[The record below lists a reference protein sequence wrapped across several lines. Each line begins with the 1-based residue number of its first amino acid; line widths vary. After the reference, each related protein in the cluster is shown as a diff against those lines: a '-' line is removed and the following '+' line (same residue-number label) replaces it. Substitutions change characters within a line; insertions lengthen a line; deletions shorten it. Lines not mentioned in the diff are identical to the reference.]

1 MNTPLPAPPLLELHQ
16 SRQRQAGA
24 PPSRPGADRRSAW
37 KASVRRYLRVY
48 AACFRNCL
56 ARELEFRTSF
66 ALSAGSTMLWAV
78 FSMVLAGLIFTNVR
92 QVAGW
97 DLDRMFILTGTFLIV
112 EGLSAALFH
121 RNMQRL
127 SELVNKGELDF
138 VLTRPISSQYL
149 VSIRYVDFGD
159 LPTAVVGVVYL
170 FVGLGRLS
178 LTPGPLEIGGY
189 LLLVL
194 CALLSLYA
202 IWFMTVTLVLWTGR
216 INNIAAMVEPF
227 MGLARMPSDV
237 YRGLAKP
244 ILTYALPVAAIA
256 TLPSKAL
263 LGILEP
269 AVAPYQIGLA
279 ALLLWAS
286 HRFWHYSLRRYT
298 SASS

>member
-1 MNTPLPAPPLLELHQ
+1 METALSGTA
-16 SRQRQAGA
+16 
-24 PPSRPGADRRSAW
+24 
-37 KASVRRYLRVY
+37 RRYLRVY
-48 AACFRNCL
+48 LACWRNCL

-66 ALSAGSTMLWAV
+66 ALSAGSTMLWAL
-78 FSMVLAGLIFTNVR
+78 FSMLLAGLIFSNVR

-97 DLDRMFILTGTFLIV
+97 DLNQMFVLTGTFLLV

-121 RNMQRL
+121 KNMQRL

-138 VLTRPISSQYL
+138 VLTRPISSQFL

-159 LPTAVVGVVYL
+159 LPTAVVGVVYML
-170 FVGLGRLS
+170 IGVGRLG

-189 LLLVL
+189 VVLVVS
-194 CALLSLYA
+194 ALFSLYS
-202 IWFMTVTLVLWTGR
+202 IWFMLVTLVLWTGR
-216 INNIAAMVEPF
+216 INNIAAVVEPF

-237 YRGLAKP
+237 YQGLAKP
-244 ILTYALPVAAIA
+244 ILTYVLPIAVIA

-263 LGILEP
+263 LGIAQPEM
-269 AVAPYQIGLA
+269 VPYQVVLA
-279 ALLLWAS
+279 VVLLWAS

>member
-1 MNTPLPAPPLLELHQ
+1 VETTLSGTAH
-16 SRQRQAGA
+16 
-24 PPSRPGADRRSAW
+24 
-37 KASVRRYLRVY
+37 RYIRVY
-48 AACFRNCL
+48 VACVRNCL

-66 ALSAGSTMLWAV
+66 VLSAGSTMLWAL
-78 FSMVLAGLIFTNVR
+78 FSMLLAGLIFSNVR

-97 DLDRMFILTGTFLIV
+97 DLDRMFILTGTFLLV

-138 VLTRPISSQYL
+138 VLIRPISSQFL

-159 LPTAVVGVVYL
+159 LPTAVVGIVYIAI
-170 FVGLGRLS
+170 GIGRLG
-178 LTPGPLEIGGY
+178 LTPGPAEIGGY
-189 LLLVL
+189 LVLVAS
-194 CALLSLYA
+194 ALVSLYS
-202 IWFMTVTLVLWTGR
+202 IWFIVVTLVLWTGR
-216 INNIAAMVEPF
+216 INNIAAVVEPF

-244 ILTYALPVAAIA
+244 LLTYGLPIAAIA

-263 LGILEP
+263 LGIVEP
-269 AVAPYQIGLA
+269 EIVPYQIGLA
-279 ALLLWAS
+279 VFLLWIS

>member
-1 MNTPLPAPPLLELHQ
+1 M
-16 SRQRQAGA
+16 
-24 PPSRPGADRRSAW
+24 PGTF
-37 KASVRRYLRVY
+37 RRYVRVY
-48 AACFRNCL
+48 AACLRNCL

-66 ALSAGSTMLWAV
+66 ALSAGSTLLWAI
-78 FSMVLAGLIFTNVR
+78 FSMMLAGLIFTNVR

-97 DLDRMFILTGTFLIV
+97 DLDRMFVLTGSFLIV

-138 VLTRPISSQYL
+138 VLTRPISSQFL

-170 FVGLGRLS
+170 FIGIGRLG
-178 LTPGPLEIGGY
+178 LTPGPLEVGGY
-189 LLLVL
+189 VLLVG

-202 IWFMTVTLVLWTGR
+202 IWFMVVTLVLWTGR
-216 INNIAAMVEPF
+216 INNIAAVVEPF

-237 YRGLAKP
+237 YRGLVKP
-244 ILTYALPVAAIA
+244 ILTYGLPVAAIA

-263 LGILEP
+263 LGVLEP
-269 AVAPYQIGLA
+269 GVVPYQVGLT

>member
-1 MNTPLPAPPLLELHQ
+1 MRERAHPPTGASLAPLPGRHE
-16 SRQRQAGA
+16 SDGRTGA
-24 PPSRPGADRRSAW
+24 I
-37 KASVRRYLRVY
+37 RRYARVY
-48 AACFRNCL
+48 LACLRNCL

-66 ALSAGSTMLWAV
+66 ALSAGSTLLWAI

-97 DLDRMFILTGTFLIV
+97 DLDRMFVLTGSFLIV

-127 SELVNKGELDF
+127 SELVNRGELDF
-138 VLTRPISSQYL
+138 VLTRPISSQFL

-170 FVGLGRLS
+170 VIGTGRLG
-178 LTPGPLEIGGY
+178 LTPGPAEIGGY
-189 LLLVL
+189 VLLVG
-194 CALLSLYA
+194 CALMSLYA
-202 IWFMTVTLVLWTGR
+202 IWFMAVTLVLWTGR
-216 INNIAAMVEPF
+216 INNIAAVVEPF

-237 YRGLAKP
+237 YRGLVRP
-244 ILTYALPVAAIA
+244 IMTYVLPIAAIA

-263 LGILEP
+263 LGVLEP
-269 AVAPYQIGLA
+269 GMLPYQIGLA
-279 ALLLWAS
+279 AVLLWAS
-286 HRFWHYSLRRYT
+286 HRFWHCSLRKYS